1 MLLKRYQAGSIGT
14 LVVLDGSGQVLGT
27 LDVSDEILDIDAAGS
42 YLAVLQSN
50 ALVLYG
56 EDLTE
61 AGRLEDTDYASHV
74 LMDADGSALVI
85 GGSSARRYLP

>member
-1 MLLKRYQAGSIGT
+1 MLDIKLIRTNPDLVKANIKKREMN
-14 LVVLDGSGQVLGT
+14 LDHIV
-27 LDVSDEILDIDAAGS
+27 DEILDIDAAGS

-74 LMDADGSALVI
+74 LVDADGSALVI